1 MELKTKI
8 KNAIRRQGFTLEQV
22 AGKMKKPDGTI
33 GLAQSALSQMLAN
46 GNPSY
51 NKLEEIAGIIGL
63 SVSKLLEDEY
73 EDRYDTE
80 DSNKGLYAAEESRLI
95 ESRRVKCP
103 HCHKDLIVTI
113 EEAER

>member
-1 MELKTKI
+1 MDLKTKI
-8 KNAIRRQGFTLEQV
+8 KNAIKRQGFTLEQV
-22 AGKMKKPDGTI
+22 AAQMKKPDGSI

-63 SVSKLLEDEY
+63 SISELLSDNY
-73 EDRYDTE
+73 SYDT
-80 DSNKGLYAAEESRLI
+80 DGSKKALMAAEGIKTI

-103 HCHKDLIVTI
+103 HCHNDLIISVQ
-113 EEAER
+113 EAPTK

>member
-8 KNAIRRQGFTLEQV
+8 KNAIKRQGFTLEQV
-22 AGKMKKPDGTI
+22 AAKMKKPDGSE

-63 SVSKLLEDEY
+63 NVSDLLRD
-73 EDRYDTE
+73 
-80 DSNKGLYAAEESRLI
+80 AESEQTTI
-95 ESRRVKCP
+95 ICP
-103 HCHKDLIVTI
+103 HCGKEIALSIKKLDPKN
-113 EEAER
+113 